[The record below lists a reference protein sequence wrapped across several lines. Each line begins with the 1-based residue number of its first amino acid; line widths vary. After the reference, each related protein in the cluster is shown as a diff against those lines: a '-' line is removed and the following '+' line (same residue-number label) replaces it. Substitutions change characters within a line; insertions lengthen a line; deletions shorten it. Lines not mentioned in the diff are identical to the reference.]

1 MRNGPTAFFVD
12 TNVLVYAYDPEEGD
26 KRSQAMRVLARLGT
40 TRRGSISAQ
49 VLGEFFVTV
58 TRKITPPLSVE
69 EAAQRIT
76 NYVRSWVVYDLTEAV
91 VAEAVRSVGQHQFPY
106 WDGLIWATAKLNGVA
121 NVLSEDFSDGQLIE
135 GVRFLN
141 PFAETFDMSVIAPS
155 PSP

>member
-12 TNVLVYAYDPEEGD
+12 TNVLLYAYDPEEGD
-26 KRSQAMRVLARLGT
+26 KQSQAMSVLARLGT

-58 TRKITPPLSVE
+58 TRKITPPLTLE
-69 EAAQRIT
+69 EAEQRVT

-91 VAEAVRSVGQHQFPY
+91 VAEAMRGVGQHQFPY
-106 WDGLIWATAKLNGVA
+106 WDGLIWATAKLHRVA
-121 NVLSEDFSDGQLIE
+121 NVLSEDFSDGRLIE

-141 PFAETFDMSVIAPS
+141 PFAESFDMSVLDPPTS
-155 PSP
+155 P